1 MVVKAR
7 WDLVLLP
14 SFLIVGVLIV
24 ASQYVFLKGSFYQDL
39 GLGRIGDT
47 VELTNYLRFFTD
59 SFYLN
64 TLWITV
70 KTSALAAL
78 FTLVLGFPVA
88 YLIARMRSPMAMY
101 LLAGIVVA
109 TFVTIVIKVFGLI
122 IIFSADGWLNQA
134 LLGLGLIDAP
144 YTIFGNEAGVVVGLM
159 HFTLGFGVLLLYS
172 VIRTIPRSVEE
183 AAQIH
188 GASRWRMH
196 LKVLLPLSLPGI
208 TVGALMMF
216 NMCMGAFTSAALLG
230 GGRVFTLPVL
240 IQRTVMMEVKYSMAG
255 TMAAVLLVTV
265 LLINLL
271 SIIMIRRFRVARL
284 VVA

>member
-1 MVVKAR
+1 MKTR
-7 WDLVLLP
+7 WEIVLLP
-14 SFLIVGVLIV
+14 SFLLVGLLIV
-24 ASQYVFLKGSFYQDL
+24 ASQYVFLKGSFFKDL
-39 GLGRIGDT
+39 GLGRINDT
-47 VELTNYLRFFTD
+47 ATFVNYIRFFTD

-78 FTLVLGFPVA
+78 FTLILGFPVA
-88 YLIARMRSPMAMY
+88 YLIARMRSKWAMI
-101 LLAGIVVA
+101 LLASIVVA

-122 IIFSADGWLNQA
+122 IIFSADGLINQA
-134 LLGLGLIDAP
+134 LMGLSIIDRP
-144 YTIFGNEAGVVVGLM
+144 YTIIGNQTGVVVGLM

-172 VIRTIPRSVEE
+172 VIQTIPRSFED

-196 LKVLLPLSLPGI
+196 LRVLLPLSLPGV
-208 TVGALMMF
+208 TVGTLMMF

-240 IQRTVMMEVKYSMAG
+240 IQRTVMMEIKYSMAG
-255 TMAAVLLVTV
+255 TLAAVLLITV

-271 SIIMIRRFRVARL
+271 SIYLIHRLKSARL
-284 VVA
+284 VIA

>member
-1 MVVKAR
+1 MKTR
-7 WDLVLLP
+7 WEMVLLP
-14 SFLIVGVLIV
+14 SFLIVGILIV
-24 ASQYVFLKGSFYQDL
+24 ASQYVFLKGSFFKDL
-39 GLGRIGDT
+39 GLGRISDT
-47 VELTNYLRFFTD
+47 ATMVNYLRFFTD

-78 FTLVLGFPVA
+78 FTLILGFPVA
-88 YLIARMRSPMAMY
+88 YLIARMRSRWSMI

-122 IIFSADGWLNQA
+122 IIFSADGLINQA
-134 LLGLGLIDAP
+134 LMGLHIIDRP
-144 YTIFGNEAGVVVGLM
+144 YTIIGNQTGVVVGLM

-172 VIRTIPRSVEE
+172 VIQTIPRSLED

-188 GASRWRMH
+188 GASSWRMH
-196 LKVLLPLSLPGI
+196 LRVLFPLSLPGV
-208 TVGALMMF
+208 TVGVLMMF

-240 IQRTVMMEVKYSMAG
+240 IQRTVMMEIKYSMAG
-255 TMAAVLLVTV
+255 TLAAVLLVTV

-271 SIIMIRRFRVARL
+271 SIYLIRRLKSARL
-284 VVA
+284 VIA

>member
-1 MVVKAR
+1 MNTR
-7 WDLVLLP
+7 WELILLP
-14 SFLIVGVLIV
+14 SFVIVGVLIV
-24 ASQYVFLKGSFYQDL
+24 ASQFIFLEGSFYKDL
-39 GLGRIGDT
+39 GLGRTGT
-47 VELTNYLRFFTD
+47 ELQLTNYIRFFTD

-70 KTSALAAL
+70 KTSALATL
-78 FTLVLGFPVA
+78 FTMLLGFPVA
-88 YLIARMRSPMAMY
+88 YLIARMRSRWSML

-122 IIFSADGWLNQA
+122 IIFSADG
-134 LLGLGLIDAP
+134 LINKVLMGTGIVDTP
-144 YTIFGNEAGVVVGLM
+144 YTIIGNQTGVVVGLM

-172 VIRTIPRSVEE
+172 VIQTIPRSYEE

-196 LKVLLPLSLPGI
+196 YRVLLPLSLPGL
-208 TVGALMMF
+208 TVGALMIF
-216 NMCMGAFTSAALLG
+216 NMSMGAFTSAALLG

-255 TMAAVLLVTV
+255 TLSAVLLVTV

-271 SIIMIRRFRVARL
+271 SIILIRRLRSARL
-284 VVA
+284 VIA

>member
-1 MVVKAR
+1 MKTR
-7 WDLVLLP
+7 WEIVLLP
-14 SFLIVGVLIV
+14 SFLLVGLLIV
-24 ASQYVFLKGSFYQDL
+24 ASQYVFLKGSFFKDL
-39 GLGRIGDT
+39 GLGRINDT
-47 VELTNYLRFFTD
+47 ATFVNYIRFFTD

-78 FTLVLGFPVA
+78 FTLILGFPVA
-88 YLIARMRSPMAMY
+88 YLIARMRSKWAMI
-101 LLAGIVVA
+101 LLASIVVA

-122 IIFSADGWLNQA
+122 IIFSADGLINQA
-134 LLGLGLIDAP
+134 LMGLNIIDRP
-144 YTIFGNEAGVVVGLM
+144 YTIIGNQTGVVVGLM

-172 VIRTIPRSVEE
+172 VIQTIPRSFED

-188 GASRWRMH
+188 GASRRRMH
-196 LKVLLPLSLPGI
+196 LRVLLPLSLPGV
-208 TVGALMMF
+208 TVGTLMMF

-240 IQRTVMMEVKYSMAG
+240 IQRTVMMEIKYSMAG
-255 TMAAVLLVTV
+255 TLAAVLLITV

-271 SIIMIRRFRVARL
+271 SIYLIHRLKSARL
-284 VVA
+284 VIA

>member
-1 MVVKAR
+1 
-7 WDLVLLP
+7 
-14 SFLIVGVLIV
+14 V
-24 ASQYVFLKGSFYQDL
+24 ASQYVFLKGSFFKDL
-39 GLGRIGDT
+39 GLGRISDT
-47 VELTNYLRFFTD
+47 ATMVNYLRFFTD

-78 FTLVLGFPVA
+78 FTLILGFPVA
-88 YLIARMRSPMAMY
+88 YLIARMRSRWSMI

-122 IIFSADGWLNQA
+122 IIFSADGLINQA
-134 LLGLGLIDAP
+134 LMGLHIIDRP
-144 YTIFGNEAGVVVGLM
+144 YTIIGNQTGVVVGLM

-172 VIRTIPRSVEE
+172 VIQTIPRSLED

-196 LKVLLPLSLPGI
+196 LRVLFPLSPPGV
-208 TVGALMMF
+208 TVGVLMMF

-240 IQRTVMMEVKYSMAG
+240 IQRTVMMEIKYSMAG
-255 TMAAVLLVTV
+255 TLAAVLLVTV

-271 SIIMIRRFRVARL
+271 SIYLIRRLKSARL
-284 VVA
+284 VIA

>member
-1 MVVKAR
+1 MNTR
-7 WDLVLLP
+7 WELVLLP
-14 SFLIVGVLIV
+14 SLIFVVILIVG
-24 ASQYVFLKGSFYQDL
+24 SQYVFLEGSFYKDL
-39 GLGRIGDT
+39 GLGRVGTDFDAS
-47 VELTNYLRFFTD
+47 NYIRFFTD

-70 KTSALAAL
+70 KTSALATL
-78 FTLVLGFPVA
+78 FTLILGFPVA
-88 YLIARMRSPMAMY
+88 YLIARMRSRWSML

-122 IIFSADGWLNQA
+122 IIFSADGLINK
-134 LLGLGLIDAP
+134 LLMGAGIVDMP
-144 YTIFGNEAGVVVGLM
+144 YTIIGNQTGVVVGLM
-159 HFTLGFGVLLLYS
+159 HYTLGFGVLLLYS
-172 VIRTIPRSVEE
+172 VIQTIPRSYEE

-196 LKVLLPLSLPGI
+196 YRVLLPLSIPGI
-208 TVGALMMF
+208 TIGSLMIF
-216 NMCMGAFTSAALLG
+216 NMSMGAFTSAALLG

-255 TMAAVLLVTV
+255 TLSAVLLVTV

-271 SIIMIRRFRVARL
+271 SIILIRRFRATRL
-284 VVA
+284 VIA

>member
-1 MVVKAR
+1 MKTR
-7 WDLVLLP
+7 WEIVLLP
-14 SFLIVGVLIV
+14 SFLLVGLLIV
-24 ASQYVFLKGSFYQDL
+24 ASQYVFLKGSFFKDL
-39 GLGRIGDT
+39 GLGRINDT
-47 VELTNYLRFFTD
+47 ATFVNYIRFFTD

-78 FTLVLGFPVA
+78 FTLILGFPVA
-88 YLIARMRSPMAMY
+88 YLIARMRSKWAMI
-101 LLAGIVVA
+101 LLASIVVA

-122 IIFSADGWLNQA
+122 IIFSADGLINQA
-134 LLGLGLIDAP
+134 LMGLNIIDRP
-144 YTIFGNEAGVVVGLM
+144 YTIIGNQTGAVVGLM

-172 VIRTIPRSVEE
+172 VIQTIPRSFED

-196 LKVLLPLSLPGI
+196 LRVLLPLSLPGV
-208 TVGALMMF
+208 TVGTLMMF

-240 IQRTVMMEVKYSMAG
+240 IQRTVMMEIKYSMAG
-255 TMAAVLLVTV
+255 TLAAVLLITV

-271 SIIMIRRFRVARL
+271 SIYLIHRLKSARL
-284 VVA
+284 VIA